1 MQTQRWARRLH
12 GAGLV
17 AHGGAPGGVRLGVG
31 RDGGDE
37 PDRCEQSDAEA
48 ASGCGEPPQRRPPHG
63 GGAER
68 EEGGVEQEGGGEA
81 GECRHLERRRAA
93 AEEEEVVGAE
103 EPWAARTPSNTS
115 SAASETASQADFLDS
130 LFA

>member
-1 MQTQRWARRLH
+1 MS
-12 GAGLV
+12 V
-17 AHGGAPGGVRLGVG
+17 F
-31 RDGGDE
+31 GDTA
-37 PDRCEQSDAEA
+37 QFDAEDYALDRA
-48 ASGCGEPPQRRPPHG
+48 ASSVARGLTYAIFGESP
-63 GGAER
+63 A
-68 EEGGVEQEGGGEA
+68 
-81 GECRHLERRRAA
+81 AA